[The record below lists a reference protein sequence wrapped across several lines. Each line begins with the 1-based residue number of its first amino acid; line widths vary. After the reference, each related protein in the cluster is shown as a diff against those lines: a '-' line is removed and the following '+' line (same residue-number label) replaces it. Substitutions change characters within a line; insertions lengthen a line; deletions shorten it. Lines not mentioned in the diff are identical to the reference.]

1 MAKSSQPDTLPARK
15 LEEVV
20 ADQQGVLSPRDT
32 VQKAGDKMRALNT
45 EMLPVSEGRRLVG
58 IVDEK
63 DPDRRA
69 AGFGHDPKV
78 VMVSERM
85 NREPIYCFE
94 DQDAVEAR
102 RIMDTAGLDHLTIVD
117 RQFRIVGMIK
127 RQELDEAACSSD
139 EKA

>member
-1 MAKSSQPDTLPARK
+1 MAKSSQPDTVTPRK

-20 ADQQGVLSPRDT
+20 ADQQGVLNPKDT

-45 EMLPVSEGRRLVG
+45 EMLPVSEDRRLVG

-78 VMVSERM
+78 VTVAESM
-85 NREPIYCFE
+85 NRKPIYCFE
-94 DQDAVEAR
+94 DQDAAEAR
-102 RIMDTAGLDHLTIVD
+102 RIMDAAGLDHLTIVD
-117 RQFRIVGMIK
+117 RQ
-127 RQELDEAACSSD
+127 L
-139 EKA
+139 

>member
-1 MAKSSQPDTLPARK
+1 MAKSSQPDTLTPRK

-20 ADQQGVLSPRDT
+20 ANQQGVLSPEDT

-69 AGFGHDPKV
+69 AGFG
-78 VMVSERM
+78 
-85 NREPIYCFE
+85 
-94 DQDAVEAR
+94 
-102 RIMDTAGLDHLTIVD
+102 L
-117 RQFRIVGMIK
+117 RIVGMIK
-127 RQELDEAACSSD
+127 RQELDEAACRSD
-139 EKA
+139 GKA